1 MRERKARGFF
11 DYTLLRMKNGVM
23 QLGLPGSVPLPK
35 SDDEHSPKRKGGTG
49 SRPGPNKAGRNEDG
63 NRSTTRPPGL
73 GGGDEAEGGEGR
85 QLTISLAD
93 FERLLDKQSATI
105 LKANRKHAQGLLD
118 ALESRHACRLEALED
133 GASKFQKG
141 ISGLEERLAA
151 LEKAVQR
158 QGHGGSA
165 EAETRRRYTLVF
177 GGWEKDTR
185 KDKVLREL
193 QEAISGL
200 GLNRLVSEPAFTT
213 GPRKAVAMMNFP
225 LLASETDEGRRARMH
240 EMVTSIAQAHA
251 VTSAGT
257 RLWCSYSRTKL
268 QRDVSSHCGW
278 LKRAVSSLGSDWV
291 KELDVEYATGS
302 VWLGNSL
309 IASATR
315 DCDPSTPEAKV
326 LWNTRG
332 VSKAWVDLQKLSME
346 TGLSVDDIR
355 MALNDTK
362 R

>member
-35 SDDEHSPKRKGGTG
+35 SDDEHSPKRKGGAG

-105 LKANRKHAQGLLD
+105 LKANREHAQGLLD

-151 LEKAVQR
+151 LEKAVQG

-251 VTSAGT
+251 VTSAGK

-278 LKRAVSSLGSDWV
+278 LKRAGSSLGSDWV
-291 KELDVEYATGS
+291 KAR
-302 VWLGNSL
+302 SL
-309 IASATR
+309 MW
-315 DCDPSTPEAKV
+315 STP
-326 LWNTRG
+326 R
-332 VSKAWVDLQKLSME
+332 DLFGLE
-346 TGLSVDDIR
+346 T
-355 MALNDTK
+355 A
-362 R
+362 